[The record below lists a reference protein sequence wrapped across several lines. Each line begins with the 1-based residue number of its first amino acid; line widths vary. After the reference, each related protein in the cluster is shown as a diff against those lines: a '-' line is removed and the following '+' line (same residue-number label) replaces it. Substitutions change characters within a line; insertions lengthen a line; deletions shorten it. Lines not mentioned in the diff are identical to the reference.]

1 MHKPPRMGYI
11 ESLKS
16 SLRLCVAQR
25 ITFYCPVSR
34 DVWLAL
40 LAGDTTRLE
49 QDPAVAPLFKTL
61 RAHAELGALGPYRN
75 VYEVSGGHESFTPN
89 SQARPALGKAGETS
103 TTASIVVTTYVAQ
116 AVSEARL
123 AEFVAALAASHP
135 WELPVIEVC
144 EVRLLAPVTLEPVD
158 ISTAAV

>member
-1 MHKPPRMGYI
+1 MDLT

-16 SLRLCVAQR
+16 GLRLCVAQR
-25 ITFYCPVSR
+25 VTIYCPASR
-34 DVWLAL
+34 DAWLAL
-40 LAGDTTRLE
+40 LAGDTSRLE

-61 RAHAELGALGPYRN
+61 RAHVELGALGPYRN

-89 SQARPALGKAGETS
+89 SEARPALGTAGKTS

-116 AVSEARL
+116 TVSDAKL
-123 AEFVAALAASHP
+123 AELVAALAASHP

-144 EVRLLAPVTLEPVD
+144 EVRVLAPATL
-158 ISTAAV
+158 

>member
-1 MHKPPRMGYI
+1 MSSA

-25 ITFYCPVSR
+25 ITIYCPASR
-34 DVWLAL
+34 DARLAL
-40 LAGDTTRLE
+40 LAGDTARLE

-61 RAHAELGALGPYRN
+61 RAHAEFGALGPYRN

-89 SQARPALGKAGETS
+89 SQARPALGAAGQTS
-103 TTASIVVTTYVAQ
+103 STASIVVTTYVAQ
-116 AVSEARL
+116 AVSDTRL
-123 AEFVAALAASHP
+123 AELVAALAASHP

-144 EVRLLAPVTLEPVD
+144 EVRVLAPATL
-158 ISTAAV
+158 

>member
-1 MHKPPRMGYI
+1 MSSA

-25 ITFYCPVSR
+25 ITIYCPASR
-34 DVWLAL
+34 DARLAL
-40 LAGDTTRLE
+40 LAGDTARLE

-61 RAHAELGALGPYRN
+61 RAHAEFGALGPYRN

-89 SQARPALGKAGETS
+89 SQARPALGAAGQTS
-103 TTASIVVTTYVAQ
+103 STASIVVTTYVAQ
-116 AVSEARL
+116 ALSDTRL
-123 AEFVAALAASHP
+123 AELVAALAASHP

-144 EVRLLAPVTLEPVD
+144 EVRVLAPATL
-158 ISTAAV
+158 